1 MIKKILLAF
10 CLALIIPAVALGE
23 LDSDKEQL
31 FSVIHDGRNNYFEV
45 DAEPGQTLSLNYSL
59 ENRTSKVLTNN
70 IMVYDAKTAVNGGN
84 IVMSPENYQAVEI
97 GLWFSNNLETVTL
110 NPGEDINRLIGFTVP
125 SDCLPGIYV
134 AIFGLY
140 SDVNKQ
146 PIGDDK
152 DISLQINQYF
162 SSTLAIVIKIGENPF
177 REMQFGE
184 DVKLE
189 TNRQNGE
196 GVLYIPIYNC
206 GTAYEF
212 PTLYVDAYNDKGENV
227 FSHSQ
232 KMDIIYGKTDTFA
245 CMGTKD
251 AFFKKGTYTIKAV
264 LKPAGSDLFTE
275 VEKDFYINFNND
287 DKQVIEKIKLSNK
300 ASSVDD
306 SDGFFVFSKNQIIA
320 TIMITISMIILISI
334 ILIITILK
342 IKKRKL

>member
-1 MIKKILLAF
+1 MI
-10 CLALIIPAVALGE
+10 PTVALGE

-31 FSVIHDGRNNYFEV
+31 FSVIHDGKNNYFEI

-59 ENRTSKVLTNN
+59 ENRTSGVLTNS

-84 IVMSPENYQAVEI
+84 MVMSPENYQAEEI
-97 GLWFSNNLETVTL
+97 GSWFLNNLETVTL
-110 NPGEDINRLIGFTVP
+110 NTGDAVDKFMTFTVP
-125 SDCLPGIYV
+125 TDCLPGIYV

-140 SDVNKQ
+140 SDVIKQ

-162 SSTLAIVIKIGENPF
+162 SSTLAIVIKIGETPH

-184 DVKLE
+184 DIKLE
-189 TNRQNGE
+189 TNRQTGE
-196 GVLYIPIYNC
+196 GVLYIPICNC

-212 PTLYVDAYNDKGENV
+212 STLYVDAYNNKGENV

-251 AFFKKGTYTIKAV
+251 TFFKKGNYTIKAV
-264 LKPAGSDLFTE
+264 LKPAGPDLFTE
-275 VEKDFYINFNND
+275 IEKEFYINFNND
-287 DKQVIEKIKLSNK
+287 DKQVVEKIKLSNK

-306 SDGFFVFSKNQIIA
+306 SDGFFVFSKNQIII
-320 TIMITISMIILISI
+320 TITITISMIILISI
-334 ILIITILK
+334 ILIIVIMKL
-342 IKKRKL
+342 KKRKL